1 MRRCFSIH
9 FPALKWQL
17 WGFVEKKSQVFIRK
31 EEKKEKKLKK
41 KRVRNKM
48 SYDAFPES
56 WEQSLVK
63 HPNDLEK
70 SRSLH
75 ATRKGDWVLCVHRE
89 KGEAAMLKAK
99 GCASSS
105 KHCRVT
111 FQQNGESPTGGFV
124 QEADFLQS
132 C

>member
-1 MRRCFSIH
+1 M
-9 FPALKWQL
+9 
-17 WGFVEKKSQVFIRK
+17 FIRK
-31 EEKKEKKLKK
+31 EEKKKRNKK

-56 WEQSLVK
+56 WEQSLVE

-70 SRSLH
+70 SGSLH
-75 ATRKGDWVLCVHRE
+75 VTGKGVWVLCVHKE
-89 KGEAAMLKAK
+89 KEKIMMLKAK

-105 KHCRVT
+105 EHCRVT
-111 FQQNGESPTGGFV
+111 SSRMEGTPQAGFV
-124 QEADFLQS
+124 QEAEVLQS